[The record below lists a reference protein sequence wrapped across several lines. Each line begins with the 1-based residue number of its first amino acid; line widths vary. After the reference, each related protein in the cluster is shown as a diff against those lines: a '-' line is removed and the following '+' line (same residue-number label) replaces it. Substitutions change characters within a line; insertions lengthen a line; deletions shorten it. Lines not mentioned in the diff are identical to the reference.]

1 MSWRPQR
8 ESFKQKNNDRKNDSD
23 SKEERIATSDQI
35 DPKEKQAKTTKTNKQ
50 ETHSLNCHKETQT
63 EQEEDK
69 ETEISAGNDQQETER
84 DTKNTKRH
92 KMTQRNLILQ
102 KNKNMP
108 KTPKNSQNGGKQ
120 AQNSQ
125 KCSKKMQK
133 SQKIRKRSKTAQC
146 HVDVGGASRQVGHM
160 WWGTERVHL
169 SFLRPPP
176 EGSTLRTPASV
187 RAFWRLFRDRSSFDP
202 RWCFLALFGY
212 LCFFLCS
219 FIFVCCFLAV
229 FGAFPVIL
237 WSFYGRQFLFCGCL
251 FNHRLCLCD
260 AGFCVWW
267 CSVVLF
273 VVILCLLLLFCVFV
287 IISLFLVVVY
297 FFWSDITFV
306 KMPRPLRKYDRPT
319 QHQWSTV
326 MLWCWVWCCVILIV
340 CNIKVTAEWM
350 NVWYQ
355 CERLQLLLASLTLT
369 LWPGV

>member
-1 MSWRPQR
+1 MENRHKTARNAVKRCKRAKRSGR
-8 ESFKQKNNDRKNDSD
+8 E
-23 SKEERIATSDQI
+23 
-35 DPKEKQAKTTKTNKQ
+35 AKLLVCNRSVSHGCGRSQ
-50 ETHSLNCHKETQT
+50 
-63 EQEEDK
+63 
-69 ETEISAGNDQQETER
+69 SAGTVTAQTIMWQTCGFL
-84 DTKNTKRH
+84 KRFDEPCAFPGKVKGQH
-92 KMTQRNLILQ
+92 RCGRMSCSHISGMLRAVTCDGGPSVFTWASWDRPLRAPRSGRRPLFGPFGGCFVIVRLLILD
-102 KNKNMP
+102 
-108 KTPKNSQNGGKQ
+108 
-120 AQNSQ
+120 
-125 KCSKKMQK
+125 
-133 SQKIRKRSKTAQC
+133 
-146 HVDVGGASRQVGHM
+146 DV
-160 WWGTERVHL
+160 
-169 SFLRPPP
+169 
-176 EGSTLRTPASV
+176 
-187 RAFWRLFRDRSSFDP
+187 
-202 RWCFLALFGY
+202 FLALFGY
-212 LCFFLCS
+212 LWFFSCS

-237 WSFYGRQFLFCGCL
+237 WSFYVRQFLFCGCF
-251 FNHRLCLCD
+251 FNHRSCLCD

-306 KMPRPLRKYDRPT
+306 KTPRPLRKYDRPT
-319 QHQWSTV
+319 QHQWSRV

>member
-35 DPKEKQAKTTKTNKQ
+35 DPKEKQAETTKTNKQ

-187 RAFWRLFRDRSSFDP
+187 RAFWRQLRDRSSFDP

-212 LCFFLCS
+212 LCFFCAVLYL
-219 FIFVCCFLAV
+219 FAV
-229 FGAFPVIL
+229 FWLFL
-237 WSFYGRQFLFCGCL
+237 WFCGPFMAVSFYFVAVCLIIVCVFVMLVSACGDVLLFY
-251 FNHRLCLCD
+251 
-260 AGFCVWW
+260 
-267 CSVVLF
+267 
-273 VVILCLLLLFCVFV
+273 LLLFCVCCYCFV
-287 IISLFLVVVY
+287 SLWSFLC
-297 FFWSDITFV
+297 FWSLCIFFGQI
-306 KMPRPLRKYDRPT
+306 LR
-319 QHQWSTV
+319 
-326 MLWCWVWCCVILIV
+326 L
-340 CNIKVTAEWM
+340 
-350 NVWYQ
+350 
-355 CERLQLLLASLTLT
+355 
-369 LWPGV
+369 

>member
-1 MSWRPQR
+1 MSWRPQWK
-8 ESFKQKNNDRKNDSD
+8 SFKQKNNDRKNDSD

-187 RAFWRLFRDRSSFDP
+187 RAFWRQLRDRSSFDP

-212 LCFFLCS
+212 LCFFCAVLYL
-219 FIFVCCFLAV
+219 FAV
-229 FGAFPVIL
+229 FWLFLVLFL
-237 WSFYGRQFLFCGCL
+237 WFCGPFMAVSFYFVAVCLIIVCVFVMLVSACGDVLLFY
-251 FNHRLCLCD
+251 
-260 AGFCVWW
+260 
-267 CSVVLF
+267 
-273 VVILCLLLLFCVFV
+273 LLLFCVCCYCFV
-287 IISLFLVVVY
+287 SLWSFLC
-297 FFWSDITFV
+297 FWSLCIFFGQI
-306 KMPRPLRKYDRPT
+306 LR
-319 QHQWSTV
+319 
-326 MLWCWVWCCVILIV
+326 L
-340 CNIKVTAEWM
+340 
-350 NVWYQ
+350 
-355 CERLQLLLASLTLT
+355 
-369 LWPGV
+369 

>member
-1 MSWRPQR
+1 MSWRPQW

-187 RAFWRLFRDRSSFDP
+187 RAFWRQLRDRSSFDP

-212 LCFFLCS
+212 LCFFCAVLYL
-219 FIFVCCFLAV
+219 FAV
-229 FGAFPVIL
+229 FWLFLVLFL
-237 WSFYGRQFLFCGCL
+237 WFCGPFMAVSFYFVAVCLIIVCVFVMLVSACGDVLLFY
-251 FNHRLCLCD
+251 
-260 AGFCVWW
+260 
-267 CSVVLF
+267 
-273 VVILCLLLLFCVFV
+273 LLLFCVCCYCFV
-287 IISLFLVVVY
+287 SLWSFLC
-297 FFWSDITFV
+297 FWSLCIFFGQI
-306 KMPRPLRKYDRPT
+306 LR
-319 QHQWSTV
+319 
-326 MLWCWVWCCVILIV
+326 L
-340 CNIKVTAEWM
+340 
-350 NVWYQ
+350 
-355 CERLQLLLASLTLT
+355 
-369 LWPGV
+369 

>member
-108 KTPKNSQNGGKQ
+108 KTPKNSQ
-120 AQNSQ
+120 

-187 RAFWRLFRDRSSFDP
+187 RAFWRQLRDRSSFDP

-212 LCFFLCS
+212 LCFFCAVLYL
-219 FIFVCCFLAV
+219 FAV
-229 FGAFPVIL
+229 FWLFSGAFPVIL

-319 QHQWSTV
+319 QHQWLTV

>member
-1 MSWRPQR
+1 MSWRPQW

-35 DPKEKQAKTTKTNKQ
+35 DPKEKQAETTKTNKQ

-169 SFLRPPP
+169 SFLRAPP

-187 RAFWRLFRDRSSFDP
+187 RAFWRQLRDRSSFDP

-212 LCFFLCS
+212 LCFFCAVLYL
-219 FIFVCCFLAV
+219 FAV
-229 FGAFPVIL
+229 FWLFLVLFL
-237 WSFYGRQFLFCGCL
+237 WFCGPFMAVSFYFVAVCLIIVCVFVMLVSACGDVLLFY
-251 FNHRLCLCD
+251 
-260 AGFCVWW
+260 
-267 CSVVLF
+267 
-273 VVILCLLLLFCVFV
+273 LLLFCVCCYCFV
-287 IISLFLVVVY
+287 SLWSFLC
-297 FFWSDITFV
+297 FWSLCIFFGQI
-306 KMPRPLRKYDRPT
+306 LR
-319 QHQWSTV
+319 
-326 MLWCWVWCCVILIV
+326 L
-340 CNIKVTAEWM
+340 
-350 NVWYQ
+350 
-355 CERLQLLLASLTLT
+355 
-369 LWPGV
+369 

>member
-1 MSWRPQR
+1 MVENRHKTARNAVKRCKRAKRSGR
-8 ESFKQKNNDRKNDSD
+8 E
-23 SKEERIATSDQI
+23 
-35 DPKEKQAKTTKTNKQ
+35 AKLLVYNRSVSCGCGRSQ
-50 ETHSLNCHKETQT
+50 
-63 EQEEDK
+63 
-69 ETEISAGNDQQETER
+69 SAG
-84 DTKNTKRH
+84 
-92 KMTQRNLILQ
+92 
-102 KNKNMP
+102 
-108 KTPKNSQNGGKQ
+108 
-120 AQNSQ
+120 
-125 KCSKKMQK
+125 
-133 SQKIRKRSKTAQC
+133 RS
-146 HVDVGGASRQVGHM
+146 HVM
-160 WWGTERVHL
+160 
-169 SFLRPPP
+169 
-176 EGSTLRTPASV
+176 
-187 RAFWRLFRDRSSFDP
+187 RDRTCSPELPETAPWGLHAQDAGLCSGLLAAVSWSFVFWSSMM
-202 RWCFLALFGY
+202 LFGSFW
-212 LCFFLCS
+212 LFVFFLCS

-287 IISLFLVVVY
+287 IISMFLVVVY

-319 QHQWSTV
+319 QHQWSAV

>member
-187 RAFWRLFRDRSSFDP
+187 RAFWRQLRDRSSFDP

-212 LCFFLCS
+212 LCFFCAVLYL
-219 FIFVCCFLAV
+219 FAV
-229 FGAFPVIL
+229 FWLFLVLFL
-237 WSFYGRQFLFCGCL
+237 WFCGPFMAVSFYFVAVCLIIVCVFVMLVSACGDVLLFY
-251 FNHRLCLCD
+251 
-260 AGFCVWW
+260 
-267 CSVVLF
+267 
-273 VVILCLLLLFCVFV
+273 LLLFCVCCYCFV
-287 IISLFLVVVY
+287 SLWSFLC
-297 FFWSDITFV
+297 FWSLCIFFGQI
-306 KMPRPLRKYDRPT
+306 LR
-319 QHQWSTV
+319 
-326 MLWCWVWCCVILIV
+326 L
-340 CNIKVTAEWM
+340 
-350 NVWYQ
+350 
-355 CERLQLLLASLTLT
+355 
-369 LWPGV
+369 

>member
-1 MSWRPQR
+1 
-8 ESFKQKNNDRKNDSD
+8 
-23 SKEERIATSDQI
+23 
-35 DPKEKQAKTTKTNKQ
+35 
-50 ETHSLNCHKETQT
+50 
-63 EQEEDK
+63 
-69 ETEISAGNDQQETER
+69 
-84 DTKNTKRH
+84 
-92 KMTQRNLILQ
+92 
-102 KNKNMP
+102 MP
-108 KTPKNSQNGGKQ
+108 KTPKNSQ
-120 AQNSQ
+120 
-125 KCSKKMQK
+125 KCSKKMEK
-133 SQKIRKRSKTAQC
+133 SQKIRKRSKTARLQPLSVTRMWAEPVGRYGDGTDD
-146 HVDVGGASRQVGHM
+146 HVTDVWIPEKVWWAVCVSRKGQRSAQVWTHVLQSHFRHAQSGHM
-160 WWGTERVHL
+160 RWGTERVHL

-212 LCFFLCS
+212 LWFFSCS

-237 WSFYGRQFLFCGCL
+237 WSFYVRQFLFCGCF
-251 FNHRLCLCD
+251 FNHRSCLCD

-306 KMPRPLRKYDRPT
+306 KTPRPLRKYDRPT
-319 QHQWSTV
+319 QHQWSRV

>member
-120 AQNSQ
+120 AQKSQ

-212 LCFFLCS
+212 LCFFCAVLYL
-219 FIFVCCFLAV
+219 FAV
-229 FGAFPVIL
+229 FWLFLVLFL
-237 WSFYGRQFLFCGCL
+237 WFCGPFMAVSFYFVAVCLIIVCVFVMLVSACGDVLLFY
-251 FNHRLCLCD
+251 
-260 AGFCVWW
+260 
-267 CSVVLF
+267 
-273 VVILCLLLLFCVFV
+273 LLLFCVCCYCFV
-287 IISLFLVVVY
+287 SLWSFLC
-297 FFWSDITFV
+297 FWSLCIFFGQI
-306 KMPRPLRKYDRPT
+306 LR
-319 QHQWSTV
+319 
-326 MLWCWVWCCVILIV
+326 L
-340 CNIKVTAEWM
+340 
-350 NVWYQ
+350 
-355 CERLQLLLASLTLT
+355 
-369 LWPGV
+369 

>member
-1 MSWRPQR
+1 MSWRPQW

-35 DPKEKQAKTTKTNKQ
+35 DPKEKQAETTKTNKQ

-120 AQNSQ
+120 AQKSQ

-212 LCFFLCS
+212 LCFFCAVLYL
-219 FIFVCCFLAV
+219 FAV
-229 FGAFPVIL
+229 FWLFLVLFL
-237 WSFYGRQFLFCGCL
+237 WFCGPFMAVSFYFVAVCLIIVCVFVMLVSACGDVLLFY
-251 FNHRLCLCD
+251 
-260 AGFCVWW
+260 
-267 CSVVLF
+267 
-273 VVILCLLLLFCVFV
+273 LLLFCVCCYCFV
-287 IISLFLVVVY
+287 SLWSFLC
-297 FFWSDITFV
+297 FWSLCIFFGQI
-306 KMPRPLRKYDRPT
+306 LR
-319 QHQWSTV
+319 
-326 MLWCWVWCCVILIV
+326 L
-340 CNIKVTAEWM
+340 
-350 NVWYQ
+350 
-355 CERLQLLLASLTLT
+355 
-369 LWPGV
+369 